1 MNVNT
6 EYIGYLASLL
16 VLVSFLMKNMVRLRW
31 LNTLG
36 CMVFIAYGL
45 LLQSIPIIITNAA
58 IVVINSFYLLKSRK
72 KLVSFKFL
80 GKK

>member
-58 IVVINSFYLLKSRK
+58 IVVINSYYLFYSRK
-72 KLVSFKFL
+72 NIQ
-80 GKK
+80 

>member
-72 KLVSFKFL
+72 KTSLF
-80 GKK
+80 

>member
-1 MNVNT
+1 MTVNT

-58 IVVINSFYLLKSRK
+58 IVVIHSYYLFYS
-72 KLVSFKFL
+72 STNIE
-80 GKK
+80 

>member
-1 MNVNT
+1 MTVNT

-45 LLQSIPIIITNAA
+45 LLQSIPIIITNAT
-58 IVVINSFYLLKSRK
+58 IVVINSYYLFYSRK
-72 KLVSFKFL
+72 NIQ
-80 GKK
+80 